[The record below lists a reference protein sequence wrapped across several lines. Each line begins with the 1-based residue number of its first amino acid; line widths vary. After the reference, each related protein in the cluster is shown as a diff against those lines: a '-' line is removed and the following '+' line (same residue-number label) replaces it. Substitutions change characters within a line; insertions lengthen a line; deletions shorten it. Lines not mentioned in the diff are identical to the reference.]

1 MKKIE
6 AKEMKEIESKV
17 YSQMKKNHGALYARL
32 YMVWAKKDL
41 EQKGDNNKVVLCLL
55 DGTLNLWDHHLS
67 A

>member
-1 MKKIE
+1 METKEMEKIE
-6 AKEMKEIESKV
+6 KKVYDQMKEN
-17 YSQMKKNHGALYARL
+17 YGTLYAKL
-32 YMVWAKKDL
+32 YMFWAKKDL